1 MAFKEFRK
9 LKVCEQSGYKYK
21 ATPSI
26 QLKGQWLKEVGFD
39 LETPVIVQ
47 CASGRLTI
55 TIDEAAQIAY
65 QSEVDEKAMRVAEAK
80 AGYGRKKVKR

>member
-9 LKVCEQSGYKYK
+9 LKVCEQRWYKYK

-47 CASGRLTI
+47 CENGRLTI
-55 TIDEAAQIAY
+55 TIDEAAQLTY
-65 QSEVDEKAMRVAEAK
+65 QNEPEEKALRVAESK
-80 AGYGRKKVKR
+80 AGYGRRKAKR

>member
-47 CASGRLTI
+47 CENG
-55 TIDEAAQIAY
+55 
-65 QSEVDEKAMRVAEAK
+65 
-80 AGYGRKKVKR
+80 